1 MFLFCSYISIIVSL
15 SNTLNRIDFM
25 LNIPT
30 GLQWLYLDL
39 NSYFASV
46 EQQLDKRLRGRPIAV
61 VPTDTDATCAIA
73 ASYEAKA
80 YGIKTG
86 TMIYKARQMCP
97 ELITV
102 PARHDKYVDYH
113 HKVMNEIN
121 RYLPLTKICSIDEVA
136 CRLMGPECEEKNAL
150 ALAQKIKNG
159 IYHNVGV
166 CLRSSIGIG
175 PNRFLAKVASN
186 LNKPDGLTVLY
197 ATELPDRLAHIKL
210 QDLPGI
216 GHGMNKRLIRAGIFD
231 IKTFWNLNPKH
242 VRRIWHSVEGER
254 FWYALH
260 GIETTTNEEPIRRTV
275 GHSHVLAPNMRP
287 LHKARIVARR
297 LTLKATSRLRR
308 LEFFSNLFTLHVR
321 YDVPKDKGI
330 KYKWSMDLKIPLAQD
345 SFSFLKAL
353 STLWQQMIK
362 DDNPRTIKQISISL
376 YGLVP
381 ADKIMPDMFKEL
393 DDPVSITQ
401 KRHTR
406 LSLAMD
412 EINKLY
418 GLDTVVLGTL
428 PETMSRFSGTKIAF
442 TRIPE
447 KAEFHE

>member
-1 MFLFCSYISIIVSL
+1 
-15 SNTLNRIDFM
+15 M

-197 ATELPDRLAHIKL
+197 ATELPDR
-210 QDLPGI
+210 
-216 GHGMNKRLIRAGIFD
+216 
-231 IKTFWNLNPKH
+231 
-242 VRRIWHSVEGER
+242 
-254 FWYALH
+254 
-260 GIETTTNEEPIRRTV
+260 
-275 GHSHVLAPNMRP
+275 
-287 LHKARIVARR
+287 
-297 LTLKATSRLRR
+297 
-308 LEFFSNLFTLHVR
+308 
-321 YDVPKDKGI
+321 
-330 KYKWSMDLKIPLAQD
+330 
-345 SFSFLKAL
+345 
-353 STLWQQMIK
+353 
-362 DDNPRTIKQISISL
+362 
-376 YGLVP
+376 
-381 ADKIMPDMFKEL
+381 
-393 DDPVSITQ
+393 
-401 KRHTR
+401 
-406 LSLAMD
+406 
-412 EINKLY
+412 
-418 GLDTVVLGTL
+418 
-428 PETMSRFSGTKIAF
+428 
-442 TRIPE
+442 
-447 KAEFHE
+447 